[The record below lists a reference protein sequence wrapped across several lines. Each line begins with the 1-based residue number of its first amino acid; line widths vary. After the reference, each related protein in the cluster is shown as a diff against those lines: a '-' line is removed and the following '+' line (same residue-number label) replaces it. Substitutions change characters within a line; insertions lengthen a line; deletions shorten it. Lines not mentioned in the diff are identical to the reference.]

1 MDNEFTSFRKYPDIV
16 QAEQLEQLLIENNI
30 ECILTNNSSGLDSNF
45 SSELL
50 TEYEV
55 KVRFNN
61 FKKAE
66 HLVEEL
72 AEVQLNQ
79 LPDNYYLLEFTDEEL
94 YDIVVKKDEW
104 NEFDYLLAL
113 KLLKK
118 RGQPVD
124 DEQIKELNNKRI
136 TELAKPE
143 KDQTVWIAIG
153 YTLALFGG
161 FLGLIT
167 GYVLW
172 TSDKTLPNGEKVYT
186 YSERDRKHG
195 RFIVILSIVV
205 LLIFTLYRIF

>member
-161 FLGLIT
+161 F
-167 GYVLW
+167 
-172 TSDKTLPNGEKVYT
+172 
-186 YSERDRKHG
+186 
-195 RFIVILSIVV
+195 
-205 LLIFTLYRIF
+205 